1 MDVYRALLL
10 RGDILRF
17 AMSLARNAWLA
28 EDLTQH
34 AYMRLLEHS
43 QTLEGA
49 TEGYIRAYLMKTV
62 KNTYI
67 DQIRKDQRVSL
78 PGELPLEGVLDDHS
92 ALMVSSM
99 LEKLPENMRKTLLL
113 RYEKG
118 LNSTEIAACLGIPAA
133 TVRTRLRTAIAYLKK
148 LEEEAK

>member
-10 RGDILRF
+10 RGDIVRF
-17 AMSLARNAWLA
+17 AASLTHDAWLA

-34 AYMRLLEHS
+34 AYLRLLEHS
-43 QTLEGA
+43 QTLEDA

-62 KNTYI
+62 KNAYI
-67 DQIRKDQRVSL
+67 DHIRKHQKISL
-78 PGELPLEGVLDDHS
+78 PGEMPEEGALDDHS

-99 LEKLPENMRKTLLL
+99 LDKLPENMRQTIRM
-113 RYEKG
+113 RYEEG
-118 LNSTEIAACLGIPAA
+118 FNSTEIASRLGIPAA

-148 LEEEAK
+148 LEEDEK